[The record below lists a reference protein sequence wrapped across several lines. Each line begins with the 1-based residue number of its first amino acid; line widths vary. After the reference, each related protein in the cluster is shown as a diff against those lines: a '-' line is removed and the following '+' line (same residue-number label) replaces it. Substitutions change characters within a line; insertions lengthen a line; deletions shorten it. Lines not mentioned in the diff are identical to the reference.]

1 MLTGESSAKRLYA
14 YWNDTKFLV
23 QREIEYYFGDER
35 CVPPDHPDINYYMV
49 QQTIFQERA
58 PKGGRIFR
66 MDGEMYDHVM
76 ASKQY

>member
-1 MLTGESSAKRLYA
+1 MLTRESSAKIYA
-14 YWNDTKFLV
+14 YWNDTKFLE
-23 QREIEYYFGDER
+23 QRKVDYYFGDVR
-35 CVPPDHPDINYYMV
+35 CVPPDQPDSNYCMA
-49 QQTIFQERA
+49 QQTIFQERV